1 MNVQCSVPCDFC
13 QNDYETKR
21 CSGCRVA
28 SYCSKTCQKNHWSK
42 HKANCIRADSSIHEL
57 RMVCG
62 IDVVPDPGSTVARD
76 YGFDNVRVNHGDVLW
91 GDSTLHACFAPMTAE
106 TLLLGVFQLIMNDVG
121 NLKLGDI
128 VYNSIGASKKMI
140 VEAYEKND
148 LDDFFHRFI
157 RKVLS
162 RHGRKSHRYFFAWI
176 WNRLV
181 IGPTRTEGLT
191 QQQIQKMRQE
201 IYYKYYGSLNP
212 AKCSCLTL
220 KQPPT
225 VDRPMGF

>member
-1 MNVQCSVPCDFC
+1 MNVQGSLPCDFC
-13 QNDYETKR
+13 QNNYETKR

-28 SYCSKTCQKNHWSK
+28 LYCSKTCQKNHWSK

-57 RMVCG
+57 EKVCG
-62 IDVVPDPGSTVARD
+62 MDVVPEPGSTVARD
-76 YGFDNVRVNHGDVLW
+76 YGFDNVRDNHGDVLW
-91 GDSTLHACFAPMTAE
+91 GDSTLCFEPMTAE
-106 TLLLGVFQLIMNDVG
+106 TLLLGVFQLIINDVG
-121 NLKLGDI
+121 NLELGDI

-140 VEAYEKND
+140 VEAYEKNE

-157 RKVLS
+157 RNVLS
-162 RHGRKSHRYFFAWI
+162 RHGQKSHRYFFAWI

-191 QQQIQKMRQE
+191 RQQIQKMRQQ